1 MISLLEKNP
10 FKSWLQRLTGPVLAF
25 WIASLFYLSLILGP
39 DQLVKIARNDFSKAV
54 WLALPLGLSLV
65 LPKLLLKQALV
76 FLQGL
81 WGIPPFA
88 GLANLWVKFR
98 KKQYKRV
105 MEQYKQAIKQLENFS
120 SDDTS
125 KYRRIAYY
133 QKFIYLHPG
142 QGVVMPT
149 LLGDISFAT
158 NEYTKTRYGFWGS
171 IMWPRLSLLIPQDL
185 KSTLEENTRQITL
198 WLEAWLL
205 GLIFLFWVPIT
216 SYVLYEAGQNHYLA
230 LVAIPFALGWLW
242 LSYQSVLESAS
253 EYAEL
258 YKSAFDLYRKKLYE
272 NMGWPIPQNLL
283 EEKLYGEKLE
293 RFIQKGVLNG
303 HGPGQGSATTNLDD
317 PKRGCSLE
325 EHKF

>member
-1 MISLLEKNP
+1 MISLLGQDP
-10 FKSWLQRLTGPVLAF
+10 FKSWLQRLTGPVLVF
-25 WIASLFYLSLILGP
+25 WIASLIYLSLILGP
-39 DQLVKIARNDFSKAV
+39 DQLMESARNDSKAV

-65 LPKLLLKQALV
+65 LPKLLLKQILD

-81 WGIPPFA
+81 WGSPPFA

-98 KKQYKRV
+98 KKQYERA

-125 KYRRIAYY
+125 KYRRVAYY
-133 QKFIYLHPG
+133 QKFIYLHPSK
-142 QGVVMPT
+142 GVVMPT
-149 LLGDISFAT
+149 LLGDISLAA

-185 KSTLEENTRQITL
+185 KSALEENTRQITL

-242 LSYQSVLESAS
+242 VSYQSVLESAS

-258 YKSAFDLYRKKLYE
+258 YKSAFDLGRVRIY
-272 NMGWPIPQNLL
+272 
-283 EEKLYGEKLE
+283 
-293 RFIQKGVLNG
+293 V
-303 HGPGQGSATTNLDD
+303 
-317 PKRGCSLE
+317 
-325 EHKF
+325 